1 MLGLI
6 NGYVSPLYENAVA
19 RLPQLR
25 ISSMDCLIPGF
36 NFVVTLNE
44 LTYGFQSVSGLS
56 INRKVNYIN
65 EGGVNDHQIMVSCPN
80 DDNPTLTFK
89 RGILMRSSS
98 TVDAN
103 AVAAASLIPDNP
115 SRKLAV
121 TAAVSLDPQACLE
134 KGPALGIIQVFD
146 RRKCLKA
153 VYSFLSLGITNWRS
167 DDLDASTSSILCEE
181 FTVAHTGLERMPLA
195 SPPITG
201 AVKNLYS
208 DIKAL
213 SNSNSEYNKAQESK
227 KRQQAADDLSK
238 RKQEQNELL
247 NKQREEQRLLQEEQE
262 KLKRLEELE
271 RR

>member
-6 NGYVSPLYENAVA
+6 NGYVSPLYEDAVA

-181 FTVAHTGLERMPLA
+181 FTVAHTGLERIPLA

-201 AVKNLYS
+201 AVKNLFS
-208 DIKAL
+208 DISGV
-213 SNSNSEYNKAQESK
+213 SNSMYKKAHESK
-227 KRQQAADDLSK
+227 KRLQAADDLSK
-238 RKQEQNELL
+238 KKREQDELL

-262 KLKRLEELE
+262 NLKRLEELE
-271 RR
+271 RG